1 MVEKKGSETEAS
13 VSRAVDMEALQR
25 KINTYSDMLYRIAF
39 LQLKNNQDAEDV
51 VQETFY
57 QFVKRKV
64 EFETPEHE
72 KAWLIRVTLNACKD
86 FMKSFF
92 RSRTVPLDEIEELTA
107 DVPEDHSDV
116 LEAVLSLPVK
126 YKTVVYLYFY
136 EQYSAVE
143 ISKLLEKNVNTV
155 YTLLARAKTMLKER
169 LGGEEFE

>member
-1 MVEKKGSETEAS
+1 M
-13 VSRAVDMEALQR
+13 
-25 KINTYSDMLYRIAF
+25 
-39 LQLKNNQDAEDV
+39 
-51 VQETFY
+51 
-57 QFVKRKV
+57 
-64 EFETPEHE
+64 
-72 KAWLIRVTLNACKD
+72 TLNACKD